1 MTLALFSI
9 VRLLP
14 LLLAATLATAGCSLG
29 GRTLGRY
36 YDDHAITRGVRH
48 NLKTPGLSGVTVDTY
63 AGTVYLTGTVQTE
76 QQKSLA
82 EIAARQM
89 EGVEQVINDL
99 RVRNDQAPSALPTVR
114 TRNPLLDRLPGI
126 VRVDPPP
133 PDDPRGPSLAYD
145 AAGRLVAS
153 VYTVPV
159 RLLGQRPFEP
169 AGTIR
174 QPIDHVSI
182 YPVGPAADR
191 PDLECQV
198 VLWHV
203 SAADAALLRK

>member
-1 MTLALFSI
+1 M
-9 VRLLP
+9 
-14 LLLAATLATAGCSLG
+14 LLAATLATAGCSLG

-48 NLKTPGLSGVTVDTY
+48 NLKAPGLSGVTVDTY
-63 AGTVYLTGTVQTE
+63 EGTVYLTGTVATE
-76 QQKSLA
+76 QQKSEA
-82 EIAARQM
+82 EIAARHM

-99 RVRNDQAPSALPTVR
+99 RVANDQGPSALPTVR

-126 VRVDPPP
+126 VRIDPPP
-133 PDDPRGPSLAYD
+133 PDDPRGPALAYD

-153 VYTVPV
+153 VYTVPI

-169 AGTIR
+169 RGATR

-182 YPVGPAADR
+182 YPVSAAADR
-191 PDLECQV
+191 PDIECQV